1 MDKISINVR
10 EYIVLAYYVLYY
22 LVTLLNSNSIHFL
35 TIKILKGSLRREGR
49 GREDKLCNWKE
60 WLFFSLS
67 PKCKFFLTMFPR
79 HHLFPKQLITKH
91 KREDR
96 SSL

>member
-1 MDKISINVR
+1 MDEISINVR

-49 GREDKLCNWKE
+49 GREDKLCN
-60 WLFFSLS
+60 
-67 PKCKFFLTMFPR
+67 
-79 HHLFPKQLITKH
+79 
-91 KREDR
+91 
-96 SSL
+96 